1 MKNNI
6 SVRKVNMVIVNFIIT
21 VILLMNGIYF
31 YAQSKDSYYIVFYA
45 IALVLITVLN
55 IVIAILKRK
64 AIVKIVS
71 GLSFH
76 FEAGKEG
83 SIRDFHL
90 PLLFINESG
99 QLIWNNKHFANIFGK
114 KKAIRKEVNELFLLK
129 IKSKLL
135 ENDTNL
141 ANEVVLEGK
150 TYKMLGNIIK
160 AEKDDKSGFYIML
173 YFIDIT
179 DMVKLQQKYEDEKLA
194 IGIIVIDSYE
204 EIYRS
209 SGEAVINEIFV
220 ELNRIFD
227 EWLKSKG
234 AIVAKL
240 IRDRFVLLAENTELK
255 EFEKNKFDILDK
267 AKNINVGNKIP
278 VTLSIGIAANNKTI
292 EENYKNAEM
301 AVELALGR
309 GGDQVIVRIDNKDTY
324 YGGSNIEMERRT
336 KVRARVISNLLK
348 DEIDKSS
355 RVIIMGH
362 NNCDMDSLGAALALY
377 RACTLRNKK
386 VNIILNA
393 VNQSISVMMKKL
405 GTMDEY
411 EDLFINTS
419 HALNIVDDNTLVIVV
434 DTYNKELTECPK
446 LLDYS
451 SRIAL
456 IDHHRRGSDFIQNTV
471 IDYAET
477 YASSTSELLVE
488 ILMYFEPNLTIPTV
502 EAEALYAGILVDT
515 KNFTFKTGTRT
526 FEAASFLKS
535 QGVDTISVKQYF
547 QPDIQT
553 FIQVCNVATS
563 AEIVYGNIS
572 IAICGP
578 DIKNPK
584 FISALAADQMLNV
597 AGIDA
602 SFVLCEIGGIVNI
615 SARSLGEINV
625 QVILEKLGGGGHL
638 TAAGAAIRDVSV
650 QYAKRSLK
658 EAIEGYIN

>member
-1 MKNNI
+1 MKGKFSI
-6 SVRKVNMVIVNFIIT
+6 RKVNMALINFVIAAALIANS
-21 VILLMNGIYF
+21 IYF
-31 YAQSKDSYYIVFYA
+31 YAVQKSYRIVLVYILL
-45 IALVLITVLN
+45 LVAVIILN

-71 GLSFH
+71 GISFH
-76 FEAGKEG
+76 LKEGKEG

-99 QLIWNNKHFANIFGK
+99 ELIWHNKHFANIFEK
-114 KKAIRKEVNELFLLK
+114 KKTIRKTVNELFLLK
-129 IKSKLL
+129 IKSKLI

-141 ANEVVLEGK
+141 VSEVYLEGR
-150 TYKMLGNIIK
+150 TYQMLGNIIK
-160 AEKDDKSGFYIML
+160 AEKEEKRGFYIML

-179 DMVKLQQKYEDEKLA
+179 EMVKLRQKYEDEKLA
-194 IGIIVIDSYE
+194 VGIIVIDSYE

-209 SGEAVINEIFV
+209 SGEAVVNEIFV

-227 EWLKSKG
+227 EWLKGKG
-234 AIVAKL
+234 AIIRRL
-240 IRDRFVLLAENTELK
+240 IRDRYVLLAENHELK
-255 EFEKNKFDILDK
+255 EFEKNKFEILDK

-278 VTLSIGIAANNKTI
+278 VSLSIGIAKDGQTI

-309 GGDQVIVRIDNKDTY
+309 GGDQAIVRSNNKDTY

-348 DEIDKSS
+348 EEIDKSS

-362 NNCDMDSLGAALALY
+362 NNCDMDSLGASLALY
-377 RACTLRNKK
+377 RACCLRSVKA
-386 VNIILNA
+386 NIVLNS
-393 VNQSISVMMKKL
+393 VNQSIAAIMEKL
-405 GTMDEY
+405 STMEEY
-411 EDLFINTS
+411 EEVFINS
-419 HALNIVDDNTLVIVV
+419 SYALNIIDDNTLVIVV

-446 LLDYS
+446 LLDYA

-456 IDHHRRGSDFIQNTV
+456 IDHHRRGSDFIKNTV

-488 ILMYFEPNLTIPTV
+488 ILMYFEPNVTIPPI

-526 FEAASFLKS
+526 FEAASFLRA

-553 FIQVCNVATS
+553 FIQVCDVATS
-563 AEIVYGNIS
+563 AEIVYGNMS
-572 IAICGP
+572 IAVCGS

-602 SFVLCEIGGIVNI
+602 TFVLCEIGGVVYI
-615 SARSLGEINV
+615 SARSLGAINV

-638 TAAGAAIRDVSV
+638 TAAGAAIKDVSI
-650 QYAKRSLK
+650 QYAKKSLI
-658 EAIEGYIN
+658 EAIESYIN

>member
-1 MKNNI
+1 MKGKFSI
-6 SVRKVNMVIVNFIIT
+6 RKVNMALINFVIAAAFIANSIYISAVQKIYT
-21 VILLMNGIYF
+21 NVLVYILLLVAVIL
-31 YAQSKDSYYIVFYA
+31 
-45 IALVLITVLN
+45 LN

-71 GLSFH
+71 GISFH
-76 FEAGKEG
+76 MKEGKEG
-83 SIRDFHL
+83 SIKDFHL

-99 QLIWNNKHFANIFGK
+99 ELIWHNKHFANIFEK
-114 KKAIRKEVNELFLLK
+114 KKLIRKTVNELFLLK
-129 IKSKLL
+129 IKSKLI

-141 ANEVVLEGK
+141 VSEVYLEGR
-150 TYKMLGNIIK
+150 TYQMLGNIIK
-160 AEKDDKSGFYIML
+160 AEKEEKRGFYIML

-179 DMVKLQQKYEDEKLA
+179 EMVKLRQKYEDEKLA
-194 IGIIVIDSYE
+194 VGIIVIDSYE

-209 SGEAVINEIFV
+209 SGEAVVNEIFV

-227 EWLKSKG
+227 EWLKGKG
-234 AIVAKL
+234 AIIRRL
-240 IRDRFVLLAENTELK
+240 IRDRYVLLAENHELK
-255 EFEKNKFDILDK
+255 EFEKNKFVILDK

-278 VTLSIGIAANNKTI
+278 VSLSIGIAKDGETI

-309 GGDQVIVRIDNKDTY
+309 GGDQAIVRSNNKDTY

-348 DEIDKSS
+348 EEIDKSS

-362 NNCDMDSLGAALALY
+362 NNCDMDSLGASLALY
-377 RACTLRNKK
+377 RACCLRSIKA
-386 VNIILNA
+386 NIVLNS
-393 VNQSISVMMKKL
+393 VNQSIAAIMEKL
-405 GTMDEY
+405 STMEEY
-411 EDLFINTS
+411 EEVFINS
-419 HALNIVDDNTLVIVV
+419 SYALNIIDDNTLVIVV

-446 LLDYS
+446 LLDYA

-456 IDHHRRGSDFIQNTV
+456 IDHHRRGSDFIKNTV

-488 ILMYFEPNLTIPTV
+488 ILMYFEPNVTIPPI

-526 FEAASFLKS
+526 FEAASFLRA

-553 FIQVCNVATS
+553 FIQVCDVATS
-563 AEIVYGNIS
+563 AEIVYGNMS
-572 IAICGP
+572 IAVCGS

-602 SFVLCEIGGIVNI
+602 TFVLCEIGGVVYI
-615 SARSLGEINV
+615 SARSLGAINV

-638 TAAGAAIRDVSV
+638 TAAGAAIKDVSI
-650 QYAKRSLK
+650 QYAKKSLI
-658 EAIEGYIN
+658 EAIESYIN

>member
-1 MKNNI
+1 MKGKFSI
-6 SVRKVNMVIVNFIIT
+6 RKVNMALINFVIAAAFIANSIYISAVQKIYT
-21 VILLMNGIYF
+21 NVMVYILLLVAVIL
-31 YAQSKDSYYIVFYA
+31 
-45 IALVLITVLN
+45 LN

-71 GLSFH
+71 GISFH
-76 FEAGKEG
+76 MKEGKEG

-99 QLIWNNKHFANIFGK
+99 ELIWHNKHFANIFEK
-114 KKAIRKEVNELFLLK
+114 KKLIRKTVNELFLLK
-129 IKSKLL
+129 IKSKLI

-141 ANEVVLEGK
+141 VSEVYLEGR
-150 TYKMLGNIIK
+150 TYQMLGNIIK
-160 AEKDDKSGFYIML
+160 AEKEEKRGFYIML

-179 DMVKLQQKYEDEKLA
+179 EMVKLRQKYEDEKLA
-194 IGIIVIDSYE
+194 VGIIVIDSYE

-209 SGEAVINEIFV
+209 SGEAVVNEIFV

-227 EWLKSKG
+227 EWLKGKG
-234 AIVAKL
+234 AIIRRL
-240 IRDRFVLLAENTELK
+240 IRDRYVLLAENHELK
-255 EFEKNKFDILDK
+255 EFEKNKFVILDK

-278 VTLSIGIAANNKTI
+278 VSLSIGIAKDGETI

-309 GGDQVIVRIDNKDTY
+309 GGDQAIVRSNNKDTY

-348 DEIDKSS
+348 EEIDKSS

-362 NNCDMDSLGAALALY
+362 NNCDMDSLGASLALY
-377 RACTLRNKK
+377 RACCLRSVKA
-386 VNIILNA
+386 NIVLNS
-393 VNQSISVMMKKL
+393 VNQSIAAIMEKL
-405 GTMDEY
+405 STMEEY
-411 EDLFINTS
+411 EEVFINS
-419 HALNIVDDNTLVIVV
+419 SYALNIIDDNTLVIVV

-446 LLDYS
+446 LLDYA

-456 IDHHRRGSDFIQNTV
+456 IDHHRRGSDFIKNTV

-488 ILMYFEPNLTIPTV
+488 ILMYFEPNVTIPPI

-526 FEAASFLKS
+526 FEAASFLRA

-553 FIQVCNVATS
+553 FIQVCDVATS
-563 AEIVYGNIS
+563 AEIVYGNMS
-572 IAICGP
+572 IAVCGS

-602 SFVLCEIGGIVNI
+602 TFVLCEIGGVVYI
-615 SARSLGEINV
+615 SARSLGAINV

-638 TAAGAAIRDVSV
+638 TAAGAAIKDVSI
-650 QYAKRSLK
+650 QYAKKSLI
-658 EAIEGYIN
+658 EAIESYIN

>member
-1 MKNNI
+1 MK
-6 SVRKVNMVIVNFIIT
+6 
-21 VILLMNGIYF
+21 
-31 YAQSKDSYYIVFYA
+31 
-45 IALVLITVLN
+45 
-55 IVIAILKRK
+55 
-64 AIVKIVS
+64 
-71 GLSFH
+71 
-76 FEAGKEG
+76 EGKEG

-99 QLIWNNKHFANIFGK
+99 ELIWHNKHFANIFEK
-114 KKAIRKEVNELFLLK
+114 KKLIRKTVNELFLLK
-129 IKSKLL
+129 IKSKLI

-141 ANEVVLEGK
+141 VSEVYLEGR
-150 TYKMLGNIIK
+150 TYQMLGNIIK
-160 AEKDDKSGFYIML
+160 AEKEEKRGFYIML

-179 DMVKLQQKYEDEKLA
+179 EMVKLRQKYEDEKLA
-194 IGIIVIDSYE
+194 VGIIVIDSYE

-209 SGEAVINEIFV
+209 SGEAVVNEIFV

-227 EWLKSKG
+227 EWLKGKG
-234 AIVAKL
+234 AIIRRL
-240 IRDRFVLLAENTELK
+240 IRDRYVLLAENHELK
-255 EFEKNKFDILDK
+255 EFEKNKFVILDK

-278 VTLSIGIAANNKTI
+278 VSLSIGIAKDGETI

-309 GGDQVIVRIDNKDTY
+309 GGDQAIVRSNNKDTY

-348 DEIDKSS
+348 EEIDKSS

-362 NNCDMDSLGAALALY
+362 NNCDMDSLGASLALY
-377 RACTLRNKK
+377 RACCLRSVKA
-386 VNIILNA
+386 NIVLNS
-393 VNQSISVMMKKL
+393 VNQSIAAIMEKL
-405 GTMDEY
+405 STMEEY
-411 EDLFINTS
+411 EEVFINS
-419 HALNIVDDNTLVIVV
+419 SYALNIIDDNTLVIVV

-446 LLDYS
+446 LLDYA

-456 IDHHRRGSDFIQNTV
+456 IDHHRRGSDFIKNTV

-488 ILMYFEPNLTIPTV
+488 ILMYFEPNVTIPPI

-526 FEAASFLKS
+526 FEAASFLRA

-553 FIQVCNVATS
+553 FIQVCDVATS
-563 AEIVYGNIS
+563 AEIVYGNMS
-572 IAICGP
+572 IAVCGS

-602 SFVLCEIGGIVNI
+602 TFVLCEIGGVVYI
-615 SARSLGEINV
+615 SARSLGAINV

-638 TAAGAAIRDVSV
+638 TAAGAAIKDVSI
-650 QYAKRSLK
+650 QYAKKSLI
-658 EAIEGYIN
+658 EAIESYIN

>member
-1 MKNNI
+1 MKGKFSI
-6 SVRKVNMVIVNFIIT
+6 RKVNMALINFVIAAALIANS
-21 VILLMNGIYF
+21 IYF
-31 YAQSKDSYYIVFYA
+31 YAVQKSYRIVLVYILL
-45 IALVLITVLN
+45 LVAVIILN

-71 GLSFH
+71 GISFH
-76 FEAGKEG
+76 LKEGKEG

-99 QLIWNNKHFANIFGK
+99 ELIWHNKHFANIFEK
-114 KKAIRKEVNELFLLK
+114 KKTIRKTVNELFLLK
-129 IKSKLL
+129 IKSKLI

-141 ANEVVLEGK
+141 MSEVYLEGR
-150 TYKMLGNIIK
+150 TYQMLGNIIK
-160 AEKDDKSGFYIML
+160 AEKEEKRGFYIML

-179 DMVKLQQKYEDEKLA
+179 EMVKLRQKYEDEKLA

-209 SGEAVINEIFV
+209 SGEAVVNEIFV

-227 EWLKSKG
+227 EWLKGKG
-234 AIVAKL
+234 AIIRRL
-240 IRDRFVLLAENTELK
+240 IRDRYVLLAENHELK
-255 EFEKNKFDILDK
+255 EFEKNKFEILDK

-278 VTLSIGIAANNKTI
+278 VSLSIGIAKDGQTI

-309 GGDQVIVRIDNKDTY
+309 GGDQAIVRSNNKDTY

-348 DEIDKSS
+348 EEIDKSS

-362 NNCDMDSLGAALALY
+362 NNCDMDSLGASLALY
-377 RACTLRNKK
+377 RACCLRNLKA
-386 VNIILNA
+386 NIILNS
-393 VNQSISVMMKKL
+393 VNQSIAAIMEKL
-405 GTMDEY
+405 STMEEY
-411 EDLFINTS
+411 EEVFINS
-419 HALNIVDDNTLVIVV
+419 SYALNIIDDNTLVIVV

-446 LLDYS
+446 LLDYA

-456 IDHHRRGSDFIQNTV
+456 IDHHRRGSDFIKNTV

-488 ILMYFEPNLTIPTV
+488 ILMYFEPNVTIPPI

-526 FEAASFLKS
+526 FEAASFLRA

-553 FIQVCNVATS
+553 FIQVCDVATS
-563 AEIVYGNIS
+563 AEIVYGNMS
-572 IAICGP
+572 IAVCGP

-602 SFVLCEIGGIVNI
+602 TFVLCEIGGVVYI
-615 SARSLGEINV
+615 SARSLGAINV

-638 TAAGAAIRDVSV
+638 TAAGAAIKDVSI
-650 QYAKRSLK
+650 QYAKKSLI
-658 EAIEGYIN
+658 EAIESYIN

>member
-1 MKNNI
+1 
-6 SVRKVNMVIVNFIIT
+6 
-21 VILLMNGIYF
+21 
-31 YAQSKDSYYIVFYA
+31 
-45 IALVLITVLN
+45 
-55 IVIAILKRK
+55 
-64 AIVKIVS
+64 
-71 GLSFH
+71 
-76 FEAGKEG
+76 
-83 SIRDFHL
+83 
-90 PLLFINESG
+90 
-99 QLIWNNKHFANIFGK
+99 
-114 KKAIRKEVNELFLLK
+114 
-129 IKSKLL
+129 
-135 ENDTNL
+135 
-141 ANEVVLEGK
+141 
-150 TYKMLGNIIK
+150 
-160 AEKDDKSGFYIML
+160 ML

-179 DMVKLQQKYEDEKLA
+179 EMVKLRQKYEDEKLA
-194 IGIIVIDSYE
+194 VGIIVIDSYE

-209 SGEAVINEIFV
+209 SGEAVVNEIFV

-227 EWLKSKG
+227 EWLKGKG
-234 AIVAKL
+234 AIIRRL
-240 IRDRFVLLAENTELK
+240 IRDRYVLLAENHELK
-255 EFEKNKFDILDK
+255 EFEKNKFVILDK

-278 VTLSIGIAANNKTI
+278 VSLSIGIAKDGETI

-309 GGDQVIVRIDNKDTY
+309 GGDQAIVRSNNKDTY

-348 DEIDKSS
+348 EEIDKSS

-362 NNCDMDSLGAALALY
+362 NNCDMDSLGASLALY
-377 RACTLRNKK
+377 RACCLRSVKA
-386 VNIILNA
+386 NIVLNS
-393 VNQSISVMMKKL
+393 VNQSIAAIMEKL
-405 GTMDEY
+405 STMEEY
-411 EDLFINTS
+411 EEVFINS
-419 HALNIVDDNTLVIVV
+419 SYALNIIDDNTLVIVV

-446 LLDYS
+446 LLDYA

-456 IDHHRRGSDFIQNTV
+456 IDHHRRGSDFIKNTV

-488 ILMYFEPNLTIPTV
+488 ILMYFEPNVTIPPI

-526 FEAASFLKS
+526 FEAASFLRA

-553 FIQVCNVATS
+553 FIQVCDVATS
-563 AEIVYGNIS
+563 AEIVYGNMS
-572 IAICGP
+572 IAVCGS

-602 SFVLCEIGGIVNI
+602 TFVLCEIGGVVYI
-615 SARSLGEINV
+615 SARSLGAINV

-638 TAAGAAIRDVSV
+638 TAAGAAIKDVSI
-650 QYAKRSLK
+650 QYAKKSLI
-658 EAIEGYIN
+658 EAIESYIN

>member
-1 MKNNI
+1 MKGKFSI
-6 SVRKVNMVIVNFIIT
+6 RKVNMALINFVIAAAFIANSIYISAVQKIYT
-21 VILLMNGIYF
+21 NVLVYILLLVAVIL
-31 YAQSKDSYYIVFYA
+31 
-45 IALVLITVLN
+45 LN

-71 GLSFH
+71 GISFH
-76 FEAGKEG
+76 MKEGKEG

-99 QLIWNNKHFANIFGK
+99 ELIWHNKHFANIFEK
-114 KKAIRKEVNELFLLK
+114 KKLIRKTVNELFLLK
-129 IKSKLL
+129 IKSKLI

-141 ANEVVLEGK
+141 VSEVYLEGR
-150 TYKMLGNIIK
+150 TYQMLGNIIK
-160 AEKDDKSGFYIML
+160 AEKEEKRGFYIML

-179 DMVKLQQKYEDEKLA
+179 EMVKLRQKYEDEKLA
-194 IGIIVIDSYE
+194 VGIIVIDSYE

-209 SGEAVINEIFV
+209 SGEAVVNEIFV

-227 EWLKSKG
+227 EWLKGKG
-234 AIVAKL
+234 AIIRRL
-240 IRDRFVLLAENTELK
+240 IRDRYVLLAENHELK
-255 EFEKNKFDILDK
+255 EFEKNKFVILDK

-278 VTLSIGIAANNKTI
+278 VSLSIGIAKDGETI

-309 GGDQVIVRIDNKDTY
+309 GGDQAIVRSNNKDTY

-348 DEIDKSS
+348 EEIDKSS

-362 NNCDMDSLGAALALY
+362 NNCDMDSLGASLALY
-377 RACTLRNKK
+377 RACCLRSVKA
-386 VNIILNA
+386 NIVLNS
-393 VNQSISVMMKKL
+393 VNQSIAAIMEKL
-405 GTMDEY
+405 STMEEY
-411 EDLFINTS
+411 EEVFINS
-419 HALNIVDDNTLVIVV
+419 SYALNIIDDNTLVIVV

-446 LLDYS
+446 LLDYA

-456 IDHHRRGSDFIQNTV
+456 IDHHRRGSDFIKNTV

-488 ILMYFEPNLTIPTV
+488 ILMYFEPNVTIPPI

-526 FEAASFLKS
+526 FEAASFLRA

-553 FIQVCNVATS
+553 FIQVCDVATS
-563 AEIVYGNIS
+563 AEIVYGNMS
-572 IAICGP
+572 IAVCGS

-602 SFVLCEIGGIVNI
+602 TFVLCEIGGVVYI
-615 SARSLGEINV
+615 SARSLGAINV

-638 TAAGAAIRDVSV
+638 TAAGAAIKDVSI
-650 QYAKRSLK
+650 QYAKKSLI
-658 EAIEGYIN
+658 EAIESYIN

>member
-1 MKNNI
+1 MALINFVIAAAFIANSIYI
-6 SVRKVNMVIVNFIIT
+6 SAVQKIYTNVLVYILLLVA
-21 VILLMNGIYF
+21 VIL
-31 YAQSKDSYYIVFYA
+31 
-45 IALVLITVLN
+45 LN

-71 GLSFH
+71 GISFH
-76 FEAGKEG
+76 MKEGKEG

-99 QLIWNNKHFANIFGK
+99 ELIWHNKHFANIFEK
-114 KKAIRKEVNELFLLK
+114 KKLIRKTVNELFLLK
-129 IKSKLL
+129 IKSKLI

-141 ANEVVLEGK
+141 VSEVYLEGR
-150 TYKMLGNIIK
+150 TYQMLGNIIK
-160 AEKDDKSGFYIML
+160 AEKEEKRGFYIML

-179 DMVKLQQKYEDEKLA
+179 EMVKLRQKYEDEKLA
-194 IGIIVIDSYE
+194 VGIIVIDSYE

-209 SGEAVINEIFV
+209 SGEAVVNEIFV

-227 EWLKSKG
+227 EWLKGKG
-234 AIVAKL
+234 AIIRRL
-240 IRDRFVLLAENTELK
+240 IRDRYVLLAENHELK
-255 EFEKNKFDILDK
+255 EFEKNKFVILDK

-278 VTLSIGIAANNKTI
+278 VSLSIGIAKDGETI

-309 GGDQVIVRIDNKDTY
+309 GGDQAIVRSNNKDTY

-348 DEIDKSS
+348 EEIDKSS

-362 NNCDMDSLGAALALY
+362 NNCDMDSLGASLALY
-377 RACTLRNKK
+377 RACCLRSVKA
-386 VNIILNA
+386 NIVLNS
-393 VNQSISVMMKKL
+393 VNQSIAAIMEKL
-405 GTMDEY
+405 STMEEY
-411 EDLFINTS
+411 EEVFINS
-419 HALNIVDDNTLVIVV
+419 SYALNIIDDNTLVIVV

-446 LLDYS
+446 LLDYA

-456 IDHHRRGSDFIQNTV
+456 IDHHRRGSDFIKNTV

-488 ILMYFEPNLTIPTV
+488 ILMYFEPNVTIPPI

-526 FEAASFLKS
+526 FEAASFLRA

-553 FIQVCNVATS
+553 FIQVCDVATS
-563 AEIVYGNIS
+563 AEIVYGNMS
-572 IAICGP
+572 IAVCGS

-602 SFVLCEIGGIVNI
+602 TFVLCEIGGVVYI
-615 SARSLGEINV
+615 SARSLGAINV

-638 TAAGAAIRDVSV
+638 TAAGAAIKDVSI
-650 QYAKRSLK
+650 QYAKKSLI
-658 EAIEGYIN
+658 EAIESYIN

>member
-1 MKNNI
+1 MKGKFSI
-6 SVRKVNMVIVNFIIT
+6 RKVNMALINFVIAAALIANS
-21 VILLMNGIYF
+21 IYF
-31 YAQSKDSYYIVFYA
+31 YAVQKSYRIVLVYILL
-45 IALVLITVLN
+45 LVAVIILN

-71 GLSFH
+71 GISFH
-76 FEAGKEG
+76 LKEGKEG

-99 QLIWNNKHFANIFGK
+99 ELIWHNKHFANIFEK
-114 KKAIRKEVNELFLLK
+114 KKTIRKTVNELFLLK
-129 IKSKLL
+129 IKSKLI

-141 ANEVVLEGK
+141 MSEVYLEGR
-150 TYKMLGNIIK
+150 TYQMLGNIIK
-160 AEKDDKSGFYIML
+160 AEKEEKRGFYIML

-179 DMVKLQQKYEDEKLA
+179 EMVKLRQKYEDEKLA
-194 IGIIVIDSYE
+194 VGIIVIDSYE

-209 SGEAVINEIFV
+209 SGEAVVNEIFV

-227 EWLKSKG
+227 EWLKGKG
-234 AIVAKL
+234 AIIRRL
-240 IRDRFVLLAENTELK
+240 IRDRYVLLAENHELK
-255 EFEKNKFDILDK
+255 EFEKNKFEILDK

-278 VTLSIGIAANNKTI
+278 VSLSIGIAKDGQTI

-309 GGDQVIVRIDNKDTY
+309 GGDQAIVRSNNKDTY

-348 DEIDKSS
+348 EEIDKSS

-362 NNCDMDSLGAALALY
+362 NNCDMDSLGASLALY
-377 RACTLRNKK
+377 RACCLRNLKA
-386 VNIILNA
+386 NIILNS
-393 VNQSISVMMKKL
+393 VNQSIAAIMEKL
-405 GTMDEY
+405 STMEEY
-411 EDLFINTS
+411 EEVFINS
-419 HALNIVDDNTLVIVV
+419 SYALNIIDDNTLVIVV

-446 LLDYS
+446 LLDYA

-456 IDHHRRGSDFIQNTV
+456 IDHHRRGSDFIKNTV

-488 ILMYFEPNLTIPTV
+488 ILMYFEPNVTIPPI

-526 FEAASFLKS
+526 FEAASFLRA

-553 FIQVCNVATS
+553 FIQVCDVATS
-563 AEIVYGNIS
+563 AEIVYGNMS
-572 IAICGP
+572 IAVCGP

-602 SFVLCEIGGIVNI
+602 TFVLCEIGGVVYI
-615 SARSLGEINV
+615 SARSLGAINV

-638 TAAGAAIRDVSV
+638 TAAGAAIKDVSI
-650 QYAKRSLK
+650 QYAKKSLI
-658 EAIEGYIN
+658 EAIESYIN

>member
-1 MKNNI
+1 MKGKFSI
-6 SVRKVNMVIVNFIIT
+6 RKVNMALINFVIAAAFIANSIYISAVQKIYT
-21 VILLMNGIYF
+21 NVLVYILLLVAVIL
-31 YAQSKDSYYIVFYA
+31 
-45 IALVLITVLN
+45 LN

-71 GLSFH
+71 GISFH
-76 FEAGKEG
+76 MKEGKEG
-83 SIRDFHL
+83 SIKDFHL

-99 QLIWNNKHFANIFGK
+99 ELIWHNKHFANIFEK
-114 KKAIRKEVNELFLLK
+114 KKLIRKTVNELFLLK
-129 IKSKLL
+129 IKSKLI

-141 ANEVVLEGK
+141 VSEVYLEGR
-150 TYKMLGNIIK
+150 TYQMLGNIIK
-160 AEKDDKSGFYIML
+160 AEKEEKRGFYIML

-179 DMVKLQQKYEDEKLA
+179 EMVKLRQKYEDEKLA
-194 IGIIVIDSYE
+194 VGIIVIDSYE

-209 SGEAVINEIFV
+209 SGEAVVNEIFV

-227 EWLKSKG
+227 EWLKGKG
-234 AIVAKL
+234 AIIRRL
-240 IRDRFVLLAENTELK
+240 IRDRYVLLAENHELK
-255 EFEKNKFDILDK
+255 EFEKNKFVILDK

-278 VTLSIGIAANNKTI
+278 VSLSIGIAKDGETI

-309 GGDQVIVRIDNKDTY
+309 GGDQAIVRSNNKDTY

-348 DEIDKSS
+348 EEIDKSS

-362 NNCDMDSLGAALALY
+362 NNCDMDSLGASLALY
-377 RACTLRNKK
+377 RACCLRSVKA
-386 VNIILNA
+386 NIVLNS
-393 VNQSISVMMKKL
+393 VNQSIAAIMEKL
-405 GTMDEY
+405 STMEEY
-411 EDLFINTS
+411 EEVFINS
-419 HALNIVDDNTLVIVV
+419 SYALNIIDDNTLVIVV

-446 LLDYS
+446 LLDYA

-456 IDHHRRGSDFIQNTV
+456 IDHHRRGSDFIKNTV

-488 ILMYFEPNLTIPTV
+488 ILMYFEPNVTIPPI

-526 FEAASFLKS
+526 FEAASFLRA

-553 FIQVCNVATS
+553 FIQVCDVATS
-563 AEIVYGNIS
+563 AEIVYGNMS
-572 IAICGP
+572 IAVCGS

-602 SFVLCEIGGIVNI
+602 TFVLCEIGGVVYI
-615 SARSLGEINV
+615 SARSLGAINV

-638 TAAGAAIRDVSV
+638 TAAGAAIKDVSI
-650 QYAKRSLK
+650 QYAKKSLI
-658 EAIEGYIN
+658 EAIESYIN

>member
-1 MKNNI
+1 MKGKFSI
-6 SVRKVNMVIVNFIIT
+6 RKVNMALINFVIAAAFIANSIYISAVQKIYT
-21 VILLMNGIYF
+21 NVLVYILLLVAVIL
-31 YAQSKDSYYIVFYA
+31 
-45 IALVLITVLN
+45 LN

-71 GLSFH
+71 GISFH
-76 FEAGKEG
+76 MKEGKEG

-99 QLIWNNKHFANIFGK
+99 ELIWHNKHFANIFEK
-114 KKAIRKEVNELFLLK
+114 KKLIRKTVNELFLLK
-129 IKSKLL
+129 IKSKLI

-141 ANEVVLEGK
+141 VSEVYLEGR
-150 TYKMLGNIIK
+150 TYQMLGNIIK
-160 AEKDDKSGFYIML
+160 AEKEEKRGFYIML

-179 DMVKLQQKYEDEKLA
+179 EMVKLRQKYEDEKLA
-194 IGIIVIDSYE
+194 VGIIVIDSYE

-209 SGEAVINEIFV
+209 SGEAVVNEIFV

-227 EWLKSKG
+227 EWLKGKG
-234 AIVAKL
+234 AIIRRL
-240 IRDRFVLLAENTELK
+240 IRDRYVLLAENHELK
-255 EFEKNKFDILDK
+255 EFEKNKFVILDK

-278 VTLSIGIAANNKTI
+278 VSLSIGIAKDGETI

-309 GGDQVIVRIDNKDTY
+309 GGDQAIVRSNNKDTY

-348 DEIDKSS
+348 EEIDKSS

-362 NNCDMDSLGAALALY
+362 NNCDMDSLGASLALY
-377 RACTLRNKK
+377 RACCLRSVKA
-386 VNIILNA
+386 NIVLNS
-393 VNQSISVMMKKL
+393 VNQSIAAIMEKL
-405 GTMDEY
+405 STMEEY
-411 EDLFINTS
+411 EEVFINS
-419 HALNIVDDNTLVIVV
+419 SYALNIIDDNTLVIVV

-446 LLDYS
+446 LLDYA

-456 IDHHRRGSDFIQNTV
+456 IDHHRRGSDFIKNTV

-488 ILMYFEPNLTIPTV
+488 ILMYFEPNVTIPPI

-526 FEAASFLKS
+526 FEAASFLRA

-553 FIQVCNVATS
+553 FIQVCDVATS
-563 AEIVYGNIS
+563 AEIVYGNMS
-572 IAICGP
+572 IAVCGS

-602 SFVLCEIGGIVNI
+602 TFVLCEIGGVIYI
-615 SARSLGEINV
+615 SARSLGAINV

-638 TAAGAAIRDVSV
+638 TAAGAAIKDVSI
-650 QYAKRSLK
+650 QYAKKSLI
-658 EAIEGYIN
+658 EAIESYIN

>member
-1 MKNNI
+1 MALINF
-6 SVRKVNMVIVNFIIT
+6 VIAAALIANS
-21 VILLMNGIYF
+21 IYF
-31 YAQSKDSYYIVFYA
+31 YAVQKSYRIVLVYILL
-45 IALVLITVLN
+45 LVAVIILN

-71 GLSFH
+71 GISFH
-76 FEAGKEG
+76 LKEGKEG

-99 QLIWNNKHFANIFGK
+99 ELIWHNKHFANIFEK
-114 KKAIRKEVNELFLLK
+114 KKTIRKTVNELFLLK
-129 IKSKLL
+129 LKSKLI

-141 ANEVVLEGK
+141 MSEVYLEGR
-150 TYKMLGNIIK
+150 TYQMLGNIIK
-160 AEKDDKSGFYIML
+160 AEKEEKRGFYIML

-179 DMVKLQQKYEDEKLA
+179 EMVKLRQKYEDEKLA
-194 IGIIVIDSYE
+194 VGIIVIDSYE

-209 SGEAVINEIFV
+209 SGEAVVNEIFV

-227 EWLKSKG
+227 EWLKGKG
-234 AIVAKL
+234 AIIRRL
-240 IRDRFVLLAENTELK
+240 IRDRYVLLAENHELK
-255 EFEKNKFDILDK
+255 EFEKNKFEILDK

-278 VTLSIGIAANNKTI
+278 VSLSIGIAKDGQTI

-309 GGDQVIVRIDNKDTY
+309 GGDQAIVRSNNKDTY

-348 DEIDKSS
+348 EEIDKSS

-362 NNCDMDSLGAALALY
+362 NNCDMDSLGASLALY
-377 RACTLRNKK
+377 RACCLRNLKA
-386 VNIILNA
+386 NIILNS
-393 VNQSISVMMKKL
+393 VNQSIAAIMEKL
-405 GTMDEY
+405 STMEEY
-411 EDLFINTS
+411 EEVFINS
-419 HALNIVDDNTLVIVV
+419 SYALNIIDDNTLVIVV

-446 LLDYS
+446 LLDYA

-456 IDHHRRGSDFIQNTV
+456 IDHHRRGSDFIKNTV

-488 ILMYFEPNLTIPTV
+488 ILMYFEPNVTIPPI

-526 FEAASFLKS
+526 FEAASFLRA

-553 FIQVCNVATS
+553 FIQVCDVATS
-563 AEIVYGNIS
+563 AEIVYGNMS
-572 IAICGP
+572 IAVCGP

-602 SFVLCEIGGIVNI
+602 TFVLCEIGGVVYI
-615 SARSLGEINV
+615 SARSLGAINV

-638 TAAGAAIRDVSV
+638 TAAGAAIKDVSI
-650 QYAKRSLK
+650 QYAKKSLI
-658 EAIEGYIN
+658 EAIESYIN

>member
-1 MKNNI
+1 MLVYI
-6 SVRKVNMVIVNFIIT
+6 LLLVA
-21 VILLMNGIYF
+21 VIL
-31 YAQSKDSYYIVFYA
+31 
-45 IALVLITVLN
+45 LN

-71 GLSFH
+71 GISFH
-76 FEAGKEG
+76 MKEGKEG

-99 QLIWNNKHFANIFGK
+99 ELIWHNKHFANIFEK
-114 KKAIRKEVNELFLLK
+114 KKLIRKTVNELFLLK
-129 IKSKLL
+129 IKSKLI

-141 ANEVVLEGK
+141 VSEVYLEGR
-150 TYKMLGNIIK
+150 TYQMLGNIIK
-160 AEKDDKSGFYIML
+160 AEKEEKRGFYIML

-179 DMVKLQQKYEDEKLA
+179 EMVKLRQKYEDEKLA
-194 IGIIVIDSYE
+194 VGIIVIDSYE

-209 SGEAVINEIFV
+209 SGEAVVNEIFV

-227 EWLKSKG
+227 EWLKGKG
-234 AIVAKL
+234 AIIRRL
-240 IRDRFVLLAENTELK
+240 IRDRYVLLAENHELK
-255 EFEKNKFDILDK
+255 EFEKNKFVILDK

-278 VTLSIGIAANNKTI
+278 VSLSIGIAKDGETI

-309 GGDQVIVRIDNKDTY
+309 GGDQAIVRSNNKDTY

-348 DEIDKSS
+348 EEIDKSS

-362 NNCDMDSLGAALALY
+362 NNCDMDSLGASLALY
-377 RACTLRNKK
+377 RACCLRSVKA
-386 VNIILNA
+386 NIVLNS
-393 VNQSISVMMKKL
+393 VNQSIAAIMEKL
-405 GTMDEY
+405 STMEEY
-411 EDLFINTS
+411 EEVFINS
-419 HALNIVDDNTLVIVV
+419 SYALNIIDDNTLVIVV

-446 LLDYS
+446 LLDYA

-456 IDHHRRGSDFIQNTV
+456 IDHHRRGSDFIKNTV

-488 ILMYFEPNLTIPTV
+488 ILMYFEPNVTIPPI

-526 FEAASFLKS
+526 FEAASFLRA

-553 FIQVCNVATS
+553 FIQVCDVATS
-563 AEIVYGNIS
+563 AEIVYGNMS
-572 IAICGP
+572 IAVCGS

-602 SFVLCEIGGIVNI
+602 TFVLCEIGGVVYI
-615 SARSLGEINV
+615 SARSLGAINV

-638 TAAGAAIRDVSV
+638 TAAGAAIKDVSI
-650 QYAKRSLK
+650 QYAKKSLI
-658 EAIEGYIN
+658 EAIESYIN